1 MQTILHHSIIRETCG
16 GDQLDNI
23 ISKITFNSFDSAKL
37 GLRLLTRVADTVQEQ
52 EITDTIPGVQGTV
65 DYSMMFGQRLFQPK
79 NISYTFQKYIYDFTE
94 RSREENLI
102 KNEIMQFGLSQLYD
116 SNLPDK
122 YYLLA
127 KCSSSSITN
136 DPQYQ
141 KLTVALQFTCNPPFM
156 ISEIAEGNDE
166 WDTFNFDYDVSQ
178 DTSFTISGANV
189 VSLINPGQTTLQPI
203 ITVTGTISVTT
214 KDTTLT
220 LSTGTYENTQ
230 IYLYSGINSITL
242 SGNGTINFEFY
253 KELFA

>member
-1 MQTILHHSIIRETCG
+1 
-16 GDQLDNI
+16 LDSI
-23 ISKITFNSFDSAKL
+23 ISKIIFNDFDSAKF

-52 EITDTIPGVQGTV
+52 EITDTVPGIQGTV

-79 NISYTFQKYIYDFTE
+79 NITYTFQKYIYDFAE
-94 RSREENLI
+94 RSREEDLI
-102 KNEIMQFGLSQLYD
+102 KNAIMQFGLSKLYD
-116 SNLPDK
+116 SNLPDN
-122 YYLLA
+122 YYFLA

-178 DTSFTISGANV
+178 DTSFTVSGTDV
-189 VSLINPGQTTLQPI
+189 VPLINPGKTTLQPKM
-203 ITVTGTISVTT
+203 TVTGTVSVTT

-220 LSTGTYENTQ
+220 LSAGTYENTQ
-230 IYLYSGINSITL
+230 IYLYSGINSIKL
-242 SGNGTINFEFY
+242 SGNGSISFEFY